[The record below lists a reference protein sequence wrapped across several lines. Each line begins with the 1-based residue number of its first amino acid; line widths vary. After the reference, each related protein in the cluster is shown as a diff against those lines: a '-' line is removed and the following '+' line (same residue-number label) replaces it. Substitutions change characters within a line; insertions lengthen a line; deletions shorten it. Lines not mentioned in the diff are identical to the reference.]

1 MAVSLFLAG
10 CAAFHSQPI
19 SPEQTADSFGKRSL
33 GDEHLRA
40 FLETNQ
46 TPAPGPRE
54 AWNLKALTLA
64 AFYYEPALAEARA
77 QLASLQ
83 AAQITAGER
92 PNPSVSATPG
102 YDPGIPGSPSPWLVT
117 LTTDWPIETAGKR
130 HRRIDLAARKVES
143 ARWGLVGAVW
153 QARSRVREALL
164 ALYAAGETESLLAGQ
179 VVAQSNVVRLME
191 GKLALGSASGYE
203 VTQARITLDTT
214 QLQWREAAGQKEQA
228 LAQMANAI
236 GLPLLALAEVSFSF
250 AELEQFPNE
259 LTQADVRRKALLN
272 RADVRAALADYA
284 ASQSALQLE
293 IAKQYPDVHLGPG
306 YGWNTGSAGD
316 SEGTLGLSLT
326 LPVLNH
332 NQGAVAEATAQRTQ
346 AAAHFLT
353 VQANAVGEIE
363 SAMAA
368 YNAALRQS
376 ATAKSLLEDLRSRL
390 ESVRAQQQAGEADPL
405 AVATA
410 QVEFG
415 AGAQNQLAAVLKT
428 QQALGQLEDAVQSPL
443 TLPPAVLQAAGQKAL
458 P

>member
-1 MAVSLFLAG
+1 
-10 CAAFHSQPI
+10 
-19 SPEQTADSFGKRSL
+19 
-33 GDEHLRA
+33 
-40 FLETNQ
+40 
-46 TPAPGPRE
+46 
-54 AWNLKALTLA
+54 
-64 AFYYEPALAEARA
+64 
-77 QLASLQ
+77 
-83 AAQITAGER
+83 
-92 PNPSVSATPG
+92 
-102 YDPGIPGSPSPWLVT
+102 
-117 LTTDWPIETAGKR
+117 
-130 HRRIDLAARKVES
+130 
-143 ARWGLVGAVW
+143 VGAVW